1 MNLYTNKRIHI
12 QNKDQFLAE
21 CNEKLVYAARDLAH
35 FTQHGIYAGF
45 ISELALKCEAYESAL
60 YEPAAHTKRNRLEK
74 EILDGLSK
82 ICKTGQKIWN
92 STPHKYRQYNSSLIQ
107 TPVSPYQS
115 VFTET
120 S

>member
-60 YEPAAHTKRNRLEK
+60 YEPDAEAKRNRLEE
-74 EILDGLSK
+74 EIRDGLSK
-82 ICKTGQKIWN
+82 ICTTGQKIWQ
-92 STPHKYRQYNSSLIQ
+92 SAPHKYRLYKSSFIQ
-107 TPVSPYQS
+107 PPVSSYHS
-115 VFTET
+115 A
-120 S
+120 